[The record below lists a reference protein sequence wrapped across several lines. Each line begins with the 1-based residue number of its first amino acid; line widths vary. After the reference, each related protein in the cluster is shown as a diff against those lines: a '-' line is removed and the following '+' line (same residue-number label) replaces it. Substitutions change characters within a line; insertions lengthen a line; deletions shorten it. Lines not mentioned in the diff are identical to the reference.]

1 VQALGGGQW
10 TGYAFAGAQANLYVY
25 PNAIF
30 EFTGTISSKADMSAD
45 LYIYGQEWTPVS
57 TGSET
62 WTQIG

>member
-1 VQALGGGQW
+1 M
-10 TGYAFAGAQANLYVY
+10 GAQANLYVY

-30 EFTGTISSKADMSAD
+30 EFTGTITSRADMEAD